1 MNEIIKDGISEI
13 LTLVYTSLGFSLC
26 LAIFFM
32 FAYVYVKD
40 KGLSYAIKMWLG
52 QFKESR
58 DFRGTFLIA
67 LYVAMV
73 AFRTLLNRNLWLN
86 PLSDVMGGWWIYN
99 KKGEFTAEAL
109 LNMVMLMPLTFLIY
123 LYHGEK
129 IFDEIKISKVLTKSF
144 KISFFT
150 SIAIE
155 FFQLMLRL
163 GTVQIADIVYNTL
176 GGVVGGIIYFIL
188 KGRRNRE

>member
-1 MNEIIKDGISEI
+1 MIEIVKDGISEI

-26 LAIFFM
+26 LAVFFM
-32 FAYVYVKD
+32 FAYVYIKD
-40 KGLSYAIKMWLG
+40 KGLSYAIKMWIG

-73 AFRTLLNRNLWLN
+73 AFRTLLNRNLWMN
-86 PLSDVMGGWWIYN
+86 PLSNVMGGWWIYN
-99 KKGEFTAEAL
+99 SKGEFTAEAL

-129 IFDEIKISKVLTKSF
+129 IFDEIKISKVLTNSF

-176 GGVVGGIIYFIL
+176 GGVVGGIIYFVGTML
-188 KGRRNRE
+188 LP

>member
-1 MNEIIKDGISEI
+1 MIEIVKDGIREI

-26 LAIFFM
+26 LAVFFM
-32 FAYVYVKD
+32 FAYVYIKD
-40 KGLSYAIKMWLG
+40 KGLSYAIKMWIG

-58 DFRGTFLIA
+58 DFRGTFIIA

-73 AFRTLLNRNLWLN
+73 AFRTLLNRNLWMN
-86 PLSDVMGGWWIYN
+86 PLSNVMGGWWIYN
-99 KKGEFTAEAL
+99 SKGEFTAEAL

-129 IFDEIKISKVLTKSF
+129 IFDEIKISKVLTNSF

-176 GGVVGGIIYFIL
+176 GGVVGGIIYFVGTML
-188 KGRRNRE
+188 LP

>member
-1 MNEIIKDGISEI
+1 MIEIVKDGISEI

-26 LAIFFM
+26 LAVFFM
-32 FAYVYVKD
+32 FAYAYIKD
-40 KGLSYAIKMWLG
+40 KGLSYAIKMWIG

-73 AFRTLLNRNLWLN
+73 AFRTLLNRNLWMN
-86 PLSDVMGGWWIYN
+86 PLSNVMGGWWIYN
-99 KKGEFTAEAL
+99 SKGEFTAEAL

-129 IFDEIKISKVLTKSF
+129 IFDEIKISKVLTNSF

-176 GGVVGGIIYFIL
+176 GGVVGGIIYFVGTML
-188 KGRRNRE
+188 LP